1 MTPRHALEAEI
12 AAQQAILDDKRNRL
26 AAMLREEMKPLRR
39 PITRMERTFHAD
51 LATVKAGRTVV
62 YTYQRR
68 DVGRLSPPPIG
79 VGKTA
84 CHVPPSAPRV
94 AVAQVRAAT
103 AALTR
108 ALSAEIPVALTL
120 YGRAAAVLVPL
131 ERP

>member
-1 MTPRHALEAEI
+1 MIARHILEAEI
-12 AAQQAILDDKRNRL
+12 AAQQAILDASRNRL

-39 PITRMERTFHAD
+39 PITRMGRTFHTD
-51 LATVKAGRTVV
+51 LAAVRAGRTVI

-94 AVAQVRAAT
+94 AVAQVRAEIAR
-103 AALTR
+103 LTR
-108 ALSAEIPVALTL
+108 ALSAESPIALTM
-120 YGRAAAVLVPL
+120 YGRPAAVLVPL
-131 ERP
+131 M